1 MATVLKI
8 ESWLN
13 NETVKVIYQQR
24 FVAIRLEL
32 HIGHSRGEVQNN
44 IFSFYCGQQ
53 VVVGSNIVW

>member
-32 HIGHSRGEVQNN
+32 HIGHSIGVRYKT
-44 IFSFYCGQQ
+44 IFFHSF
-53 VVVGSNIVW
+53 VGNKS